1 MNRSFRLLSFSTV
14 LLVFAAPGF
23 PATLTNLS
31 VRTTL
36 ESRQVLTV
44 GFTAQGGSKGLLVRA
59 AGPGLRAL
67 GVEDAMPD
75 PSLAVFR
82 DANRVDGNDNWG
94 GGAALVNAFSAAGA
108 FPFASSSSAD
118 AALLVSAD
126 GGRTVQVSGPAGGN
140 VLVEVY
146 DIAPAS
152 PARLTNLS
160 ALNRVGTGGDILIA
174 GITISGT
181 GRLPLLVRAVG
192 PSLAALG
199 VTDTLRDPRLVVLDS
214 SGAKVAEND
223 TYDPGLGSTFTSVG
237 AFPLVAGS
245 RDAALV
251 VSLPA
256 GGYTIQVSGAD
267 GGTGNAIIEV
277 YEVAGDVWLRNGW
290 TRPASATAVA
300 TAATQAFARYVATVR
315 TPDLPLAFEIQ
326 PGAEAVWSDWIP
338 KGVTL
343 VARAFS
349 YPPLATPYTAVAGVD
364 RDWFVATFSRLYGA
378 QTGQFQGTVWDSGNP
393 AWADT
398 PTVTSNGWNLDAIR
412 RTNQLQNNPTGMA
425 QTPGHEFFHIV
436 QRYLSGRVT
445 STGPGLVMPGMIPQW
460 FWEGPAMFVGHQTA
474 NHLGFSSYLNRS
486 RQTMVDRA
494 NSGFSATLRLEEV
507 VSNVP
512 PNYDPYGLGHIATE
526 LIVAQVGMDRFLDI
540 YREVAKGRTF
550 EAAFGAATGVP
561 LADFFLMFEEAR
573 PVLGIPRKN

>member
-1 MNRSFRLLSFSTV
+1 MNRSFRLLSFSTL

-277 YEVAGDVWLRNGW
+277 YEVAGDVWLRNG
-290 TRPASATAVA
+290 
-300 TAATQAFARYVATVR
+300 
-315 TPDLPLAFEIQ
+315 
-326 PGAEAVWSDWIP
+326 
-338 KGVTL
+338 
-343 VARAFS
+343 
-349 YPPLATPYTAVAGVD
+349 
-364 RDWFVATFSRLYGA
+364 
-378 QTGQFQGTVWDSGNP
+378 
-393 AWADT
+393 
-398 PTVTSNGWNLDAIR
+398 
-412 RTNQLQNNPTGMA
+412 
-425 QTPGHEFFHIV
+425 
-436 QRYLSGRVT
+436 
-445 STGPGLVMPGMIPQW
+445 
-460 FWEGPAMFVGHQTA
+460 
-474 NHLGFSSYLNRS
+474 
-486 RQTMVDRA
+486 
-494 NSGFSATLRLEEV
+494 
-507 VSNVP
+507 
-512 PNYDPYGLGHIATE
+512 
-526 LIVAQVGMDRFLDI
+526 
-540 YREVAKGRTF
+540 
-550 EAAFGAATGVP
+550 
-561 LADFFLMFEEAR
+561 
-573 PVLGIPRKN
+573 

>member
-1 MNRSFRLLSFSTV
+1 MLVSLRPTRPLLALFALSV
-14 LLVFAAPGF
+14 PGFAAS
-23 PATLTNLS
+23 LTNLS

-36 ESRQVLTV
+36 ESSQVLTV

-67 GVEDAMPD
+67 GVQDAMPD

-82 DANRVDGNDNWG
+82 ETNRIDGNDNWG
-94 GGAALVNAFSAAGA
+94 GGAALVNAFGAAGA
-108 FPFASSSSAD
+108 FPFASAASAD
-118 AALLVSAD
+118 AALLMSAD
-126 GGRTVQVSGPAGGN
+126 GGRTVQVSGPARGN

-146 DIAPAS
+146 DTTPSS

-174 GITISGT
+174 GITLSGS

-199 VTDTLRDPRLVVLDS
+199 VPDTLRDPRLVVLDS
-214 SGAKVAEND
+214 AGAQVAEND
-223 TYDPGLGSTFTSVG
+223 TYDSGLASTFASVG
-237 AFPLVAGS
+237 AFPLVGGS
-245 RDAALV
+245 LDAALV
-251 VSLPA
+251 LSLPA

-267 GGTGNAIIEV
+267 GGTGSAIIEV
-277 YEVAGDVWLRNGW
+277 YEVAADVWSRNGW
-290 TRPASATAVA
+290 TRPASAVAVA
-300 TAATQAFARYVATVR
+300 TAATAAFARYVSTVR

-326 PGAEAVWSDWIP
+326 PGADAVWSEWIP

-349 YPPLATPYTAVAGVD
+349 YPTFATPYTAVAGVD
-364 RDWFVATFSRLYGA
+364 REWFVATFTRLHGA
-378 QTGQFQGTVWDSGNP
+378 QNGQFQGTVWDSGNP
-393 AWADT
+393 AWADS
-398 PTVTSNGWNLDAIR
+398 PTVTTNSWNLDAIR
-412 RTNQLQNNPTGMA
+412 RTNQLQNNPAGMA

-445 STGPGLVMPGMIPQW
+445 STGPGPVMPGMIPQW

-494 NSGFSATLRLEEV
+494 NSGFSSTLRLEQIS
-507 VSNVP
+507 SNVP

-526 LIVAQVGMDRFLDI
+526 FIVAQVGMDRFVEI
-540 YREVAKGRTF
+540 YREVAKGRVF
-550 EAAFGAATGVP
+550 DAAFGAATGVP
-561 LADFFLMFEEAR
+561 LADFLQMFEEAR
-573 PVLGIPRKN
+573 PVLGVPRRN